1 MVSTARSACLSIV
14 ALAKLALIGY
24 EIGGMQGA
32 LGGTV
37 GRPKTLKVPDFVR
50 SL

>member
-14 ALAKLALIGY
+14 ELAKLALTGC
-24 EIGGMQGA
+24 ETGGMKA
-32 LGGTV
+32 RWGGT
-37 GRPKTLKVPDFVR
+37 KTLKVPDFVR

>member
-1 MVSTARSACLSIV
+1 VIVSTACLSIV
-14 ALAKLALIGY
+14 ALAKLALTGC
-24 EIGGMQGA
+24 ETGGMQGA
-32 LGGTV
+32 LSGTV